1 MKNPKDFASAATL
14 SMLSSRASAALIG
27 PREAMTAGTSNSQRE
42 PWVMAEGTLQALKWG
57 ALLLMVLD
65 HANKYLYAERL
76 PVIFQVGRLVMPIFG
91 FVLAYNL
98 ARPDALARGL
108 HRRMMFRLALA
119 GLAACPIVIIL
130 NGPLVSANPWWPLN
144 ILFTLWLVVAITFL
158 IDRGGVGRC
167 ALALALLVVAGA
179 FVEYLWMGLLC
190 CLGAWAFCRDANVKS
205 GLLWFLGT
213 LSLTV
218 VNGNAWALLAIP
230 LILLTSRLSL
240 NVPRCRWIFYA
251 FYPVHLLT
259 LLGARW
265 AWF

>member
-14 SMLSSRASAALIG
+14 SMLSSRASGALIG

-167 ALALALLVVAGA
+167 APLDGAAVLLGRLGFLPGCERKIRTPVV
-179 FVEYLWMGLLC
+179 
-190 CLGAWAFCRDANVKS
+190 LGDAVVDRRQ
-205 GLLWFLGT
+205 WQRLGT
-213 LSLTV
+213 ARHPADS
-218 VNGNAWALLAIP
+218 AHLA
-230 LILLTSRLSL
+230 
-240 NVPRCRWIFYA
+240 
-251 FYPVHLLT
+251 PVT
-259 LLGARW
+259 
-265 AWF
+265 